1 MPRPHGRAHD
11 DAMTTPGEARAVS
24 PGRRHVAV
32 AIAYPSMHRLVANLL
47 DRDHDRWIVSA
58 IDDVS
63 DLGST
68 VSAHPDLVIVD
79 TADFAACCRRLPASF
94 PPGRVIV
101 IGPEPDPAYRHAA
114 LHSGAGAWLSRDCV
128 AEELCDAMCST
139 AGRAQMQY
147 PPSTEQPTNR
157 PDPVQGATSR

>member
-1 MPRPHGRAHD
+1 MTV
-11 DAMTTPGEARAVS
+11 MTTTPAEARDVP
-24 PGRRHVAV
+24 PGQRRVAV
-32 AIAYPSMHRLVANLL
+32 AIAHPAMHRLVVDLL
-47 DRDHDRWIVSA
+47 DRDHDRWAVSA
-58 IDDVS
+58 DDDVS
-63 DLGST
+63 DLGSI
-68 VSAHPDLVIVD
+68 VSARPDLVIVD

-114 LHSGAGAWLSRDCV
+114 LHRGAGAWLSRECV

-139 AGRAQMQY
+139 AGRAQVQY

-157 PDPVQGATSR
+157 PDPVQGVTSR